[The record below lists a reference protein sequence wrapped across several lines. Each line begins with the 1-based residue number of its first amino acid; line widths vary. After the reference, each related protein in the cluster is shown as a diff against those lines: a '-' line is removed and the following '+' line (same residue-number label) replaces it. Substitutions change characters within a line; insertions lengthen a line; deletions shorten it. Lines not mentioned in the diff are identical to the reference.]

1 VRTYGLLDLGL
12 AALYGWLGFHLL
24 PSRSLVFNGALALVV
39 ALLVVSGLGLLTG
52 ARWARALGLVAS
64 LTMIGFVSWLLLG
77 LVASSAYLAGVY
89 GPLGKGMAVLSIGIA
104 ALVVELFGLVPLFQL
119 RFLLKQK

>member
-1 VRTYGLLDLGL
+1 VRTYGLCDLGL

-24 PSRSLVFNGALALVV
+24 PSRSPLFNGVLGLVV
-39 ALLVVSGLGLLTG
+39 ALLALSGLSLLLG
-52 ARWARALGLVAS
+52 ARWARAVGLAAS
-64 LTMIGFVSWLLLG
+64 LTMLGFVSWILLG

-104 ALVVELFGLVPLFQL
+104 ALVVEVFALVPLFQL
-119 RFLLKQK
+119 RFHLKQK